1 MLVKFMAL
9 ARKICNK
16 QKVKSSCLAAAAAAV
31 VVCSLHKKASLKLAG
46 ELQLERDLFVYCIS
60 GLLCIIKKTF

>member
-9 ARKICNK
+9 ARQICNK
-16 QKVKSSCLAAAAAAV
+16 RKVKSSCLAAAAAA